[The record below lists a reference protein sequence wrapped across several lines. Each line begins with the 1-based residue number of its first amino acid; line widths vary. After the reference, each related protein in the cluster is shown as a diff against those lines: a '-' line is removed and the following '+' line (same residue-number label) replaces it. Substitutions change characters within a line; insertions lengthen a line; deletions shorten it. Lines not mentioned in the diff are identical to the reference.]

1 MDAEWVRRICMSF
14 PHATEQIQWG
24 DDLVFKVAGKIF
36 AVTPLSPGKLTLSV
50 KVTPEQFAEL
60 IEIEGVIPAPYT
72 ARNHWIALEPQA
84 RLSTP
89 ELKRLLRQSY
99 DLVVARLPKKTQA
112 MLKA

>member
-24 DDLVFKVAGKIF
+24 DDLVFKIAGKIF
-36 AVTPLSPGKLTLSV
+36 AVAPLSPAKVTLSF

-60 IEIEGVIPAPYT
+60 TEQEGIIPAPYM
-72 ARNHWIALEPQA
+72 ARNQWIALEPES
-84 RLSTP
+84 RLSAA

-99 DLVVARLPKKTQA
+99 DLVFARLPKKTQA
-112 MLKA
+112 SLKA